1 MSVHIVVDN
10 LDKLSNLRAM
20 LEPRYAVSS
29 ALLEHGIIEHGDFEA
44 AIVAADLRAVENIW
58 ALKEVFPKLR
68 SARKR
73 VFVIEQKT
81 RLLVAQAYGLGAT
94 CVHIYPVSLEKLLA
108 ALVNDDNSSATSSEV
123 LSGAPEAAAA
133 GASAISSIFSAV
145 RLGSPIDVVGVQ
157 SAAAKIAD
165 NVADDGLSGWLQTVR
180 LHYEGT
186 YQHCLLV
193 TGIAVDFGLRLGL
206 KKADI
211 CRLHSAAMFHDIGK
225 AKIPFALL
233 DKPGPL
239 DPREQALI
247 QTHPVA
253 GYDILQGT
261 TGISLEVLDAVRH
274 HHEYLDGSGYP
285 DGLCSQNIAD
295 IVRILTIADI
305 FAALIEYRTYKPSLC
320 REGAYEIIRSM
331 RGKVEGPL
339 VAAFRTWR

>member
-29 ALLEHGIIEHGDFEA
+29 ALLERGIIEHGDFEA

-133 GASAISSIFSAV
+133 GASAISSIV
-145 RLGSPIDVVGVQ
+145 PR
-157 SAAAKIAD
+157 
-165 NVADDGLSGWLQTVR
+165 
-180 LHYEGT
+180 
-186 YQHCLLV
+186 QHL
-193 TGIAVDFGLRLGL
+193 
-206 KKADI
+206 
-211 CRLHSAAMFHDIGK
+211 
-225 AKIPFALL
+225 
-233 DKPGPL
+233 
-239 DPREQALI
+239 
-247 QTHPVA
+247 
-253 GYDILQGT
+253 
-261 TGISLEVLDAVRH
+261 
-274 HHEYLDGSGYP
+274 
-285 DGLCSQNIAD
+285 
-295 IVRILTIADI
+295 
-305 FAALIEYRTYKPSLC
+305 
-320 REGAYEIIRSM
+320 
-331 RGKVEGPL
+331 
-339 VAAFRTWR
+339 